1 MLAVILGAGE
11 GTRMRPLTYN
21 RPKVM
26 LPVLGTPILEHIV
39 NSCVKARIERV
50 IIVTGYQEEV
60 IHAHFDEAQLGAQ
73 IEYVTQEQQR
83 GTADAIGQVK
93 DLVDERFLVLNGD
106 SLISPLTL
114 KLLAETPR
122 DRAVVV
128 AAKRV
133 KEPTN
138 YGIIQ
143 ADGDAVL
150 EIAEK
155 PGKPV
160 SDLANLGIYAFEPE
174 IFEAIAQIPKS
185 ARGEY
190 EITDAIQLLIDHE
203 HNVRYL
209 DVREE
214 WIDIGRPWDLLYAN
228 ELLIQTLEP
237 ANEGEVEPFATLTG
251 AVQIGRGSIVR
262 NGAYV
267 MGPAI
272 IGERCEIG
280 PNCCIRP
287 GTSIGNGVKIGNAV
301 EVKNSI
307 IMDDSR
313 IGHLSYVGDS
323 IIGQR
328 CNFGAGTLVANLRFD
343 EKSIN
348 VGGVHTGRR
357 KLGVIM
363 GDDVHTGINSMINV
377 GTSIGPGSRVGVGAL
392 AAGVY
397 PPGSRI
403 ERKAATQR

>member
-1 MLAVILGAGE
+1 MLAVILAAGE

-21 RPKVM
+21 CPKVM

-39 NSCVKARIERV
+39 NSCVQARIERV
-50 IIVTGYQEEV
+50 VIVTGYQEEA
-60 IHAHFDEAQLGAQ
+60 IRSHFKETQLGAQ
-73 IEYVTQEQQR
+73 IEYVTQKKQC
-83 GTADAIGQVK
+83 GTADAINQVS
-93 DLVDERFLVLNGD
+93 DLVDERFLALNGD

-114 KLLAETPR
+114 KQLAETPQ
-122 DRAVVV
+122 DQVAVI
-128 AAKRV
+128 AAKKV
-133 KEPTN
+133 KEPAN
-138 YGIIQ
+138 YGII
-143 ADGDAVL
+143 DATDDIVL
-150 EIAEK
+150 RIAEK
-155 PGKPV
+155 PDRPV
-160 SDLANLGIYAFEPE
+160 SHLANMGIYAFEPV
-174 IFEAIAQIPKS
+174 IFDAIAQISRS

-190 EITDAIQLLIDHE
+190 EITDAIQLLIDQGHE
-203 HNVRYL
+203 VRYL
-209 DVREE
+209 DVKEQ
-214 WIDIGRPWDLLYAN
+214 WIDIGRPWDLLSAN
-228 ELLIQTLEP
+228 ELLLQTLER
-237 ANEGEVEPFATLTG
+237 ANEGVVEPFATLEG
-251 AVQIGRGSIVR
+251 PVQIGRGSIVR

-267 MGPAI
+267 MGPVI

-287 GTSIGNGVKIGNAV
+287 GTCIGNGVKIGNAV
-301 EVKNSI
+301 EVKNSV

-343 EKSIN
+343 EKPIQ
-348 VGGVHTGRR
+348 VAGVRTGRR

-377 GTSIGPGSRVGVGAL
+377 GTSIGPGSIVGVGAL

-403 ERKAATQR
+403 ETKPAKSR

>member
-1 MLAVILGAGE
+1 MIAVILGAGE
-11 GTRMRPLTYN
+11 GIRMGPLTSH

-26 LPVLGTPILEHIV
+26 LPVLGTPIIEHIV
-39 NSCVKARIERV
+39 NSCVKAGIKRI
-50 IIVTGYQEEV
+50 IIVTGYQEHV
-60 IHAHFDEAQLGAQ
+60 IRAHFEEAHHGAQ
-73 IEYVTQEQQR
+73 IEYVNQEKRR
-83 GTADAIGQVK
+83 GTADALVQVK
-93 DLVDERFLVLNGD
+93 DLVEGRFLALNGD
-106 SLISPLTL
+106 SLISHVTL
-114 KLLAETPR
+114 KLLADTSAP
-122 DRAVVV
+122 AVVI

-138 YGIIQ
+138 YGII
-143 ADGDAVL
+143 DVRGDAVL
-150 EIAEK
+150 KIVEK
-155 PGKPV
+155 PDKPV
-160 SDLANLGIYAFEPE
+160 SDLANLGIYAFEPV
-174 IFEAIAQIPKS
+174 IFDAIKQIPKS
-185 ARGEY
+185 ARGEF
-190 EITDAIQLLIDHE
+190 EITDAIQFLIEQGHT
-203 HNVRYL
+203 VRYL

-228 ELLIQTLEP
+228 EILLETLECE
-237 ANEGEVEPFATLTG
+237 NKGVVEPFATIEG
-251 AVQIGRGSIVR
+251 AVKIGRGSIVR

-267 MGPAI
+267 IGPVI

-287 GTSIGNGVKIGNAV
+287 GTCLGNGVKIGNAV

-307 IMDDSR
+307 VMDDSR

-343 EKSIN
+343 EKPIK
-348 VGGVHTGRR
+348 VAGVHTGRR

-377 GTSIGPGSRVGVGAL
+377 GTSIGSGSIVGVGAL

-397 PPGSRI
+397 PPGSQI
-403 ERKAATQR
+403 EGRAATQ

>member
-39 NSCVKARIERV
+39 NSCVEAHIERV
-50 IIVTGYQEEV
+50 IIVTGYRGEV
-60 IHAHFDEAQLGAQ
+60 IRSHFDEAQQGAQ
-73 IEYVTQEQQR
+73 IEYVTQEKPR

-93 DLVDERFLVLNGD
+93 DLVDERFLALNGD
-106 SLISPLTL
+106 SLISPITL

-138 YGIIQ
+138 YGIID
-143 ADGDAVL
+143 AKGDAVL
-150 EIAEK
+150 KIAEK
-155 PGKPV
+155 PDMPV
-160 SDLANLGIYAFEPE
+160 SDLANLGIYAFEPV
-174 IFEAIAQIPKS
+174 IFDAISQISKS

-190 EITDAIQLLIDHE
+190 EITDAIQFLIDHGQ
-203 HNVRYL
+203 NARYL
-209 DVREE
+209 DVKEE
-214 WIDIGRPWDLLYAN
+214 WIDIGRPWDLLHAN
-228 ELLIQTLEP
+228 ELLLQTVER
-237 ANEGEVEPFATLTG
+237 ANEGTVEPFATLKG
-251 AVQIGRGSIVR
+251 EVQIGRGSIVR

-267 MGPAI
+267 IGPAI
-272 IGERCEIG
+272 IGERCDIG
-280 PNCCIRP
+280 PNCFIRP
-287 GTSIGNGVKIGNAV
+287 GTCIGNGVKIGNAV
-301 EVKNSI
+301 EVKNCI

-313 IGHLSYVGDS
+313 IGHISYVGDS

-328 CNFGAGTLVANLRFD
+328 CNLGAGTLVANLRFD
-343 EKSIN
+343 EKSIK
-348 VGGVHTGRR
+348 VAGVHTGRR

-377 GTSIGPGSRVGVGAL
+377 GTSIGPGSIVGVGAL
-392 AAGVY
+392 AAGVN

-403 ERKAATQR
+403 ERKAAAQR

>member
-11 GTRMRPLTYN
+11 GKRMRPLTFT

-26 LPVLGTPILEHIV
+26 LPVLGIPIIERIV
-39 NSCVKARIERV
+39 NSCVEARLKRV
-50 IIVTGYQEEV
+50 IIVTGHKEDV
-60 IHAHFDEAQLGAQ
+60 IRAHFDEVQHGAQ
-73 IEYVTQEQQR
+73 IEYVTQDKQC
-83 GTADAIGQVK
+83 GTADAINQVK
-93 DLVDERFLVLNGD
+93 DLVDERFLALNGD

-114 KLLAETPR
+114 KSLAETR
-122 DRAVVV
+122 QDLAVVI
-128 AAKRV
+128 AAKSV

-138 YGIIQ
+138 YGIIDV
-143 ADGDAVL
+143 AGDAVL
-150 EIAEK
+150 KIAEK
-155 PGKPV
+155 PDQPV
-160 SDLANLGIYAFEPE
+160 SDLANLGMYVFTPM
-174 IFEAIAQIPKS
+174 IFDAIARIPKS

-190 EITDAIQLLIDHE
+190 EITDAIQLLIDHGDKVGYL
-203 HNVRYL
+203 NVK
-209 DVREE
+209 EE
-214 WIDIGRPWDLLYAN
+214 WIDVGRPWDLLFAN
-228 ELLIQTLEP
+228 ELLFQNLECE
-237 ANEGEVEPFATLTG
+237 NEGFVEPFATIEG
-251 AVQIGRGSIVR
+251 DVKIGRGSIVR
-262 NGAYV
+262 NGAYI

-287 GTSIGNGVKIGNAV
+287 STCIGNGVKIGNAV
-301 EVKNSI
+301 EVKNSL

-343 EKSIN
+343 EKPIK
-348 VGGVHTGRR
+348 VAGVHTGRR

-377 GTSIGPGSRVGVGAL
+377 GTSIGPGSIIGVGAL

-397 PPGSRI
+397 PPGSHI
-403 ERKAATQR
+403 KGKGDLN

>member
-11 GTRMRPLTYN
+11 GTRMRPLTYT

-26 LPVLGTPILEHIV
+26 LPVLGIPIIERIV
-39 NSCVKARIERV
+39 NSCVEARLKRV
-50 IIVTGYQEEV
+50 IIVTGYKEKV
-60 IHAHFDEAQLGAQ
+60 IRAHFDEVQHGAQ
-73 IEYVTQEQQR
+73 IEYVTQDKLC
-83 GTADAIGQVK
+83 GTADAINQVK
-93 DLVDERFLVLNGD
+93 DLVDERFLALNGD

-114 KLLAETPR
+114 KSLAETR
-122 DRAVVV
+122 QDLAVVI

-138 YGIIQ
+138 YGIIDV
-143 ADGDAVL
+143 AGDAVL
-150 EIAEK
+150 KIAEK
-155 PGKPV
+155 PDKPV
-160 SDLANLGIYAFEPE
+160 SDLANLGMYTFKPM
-174 IFEAIAQIPKS
+174 IFDAIARIPKS

-190 EITDAIQLLIDHE
+190 EITDAIQLLIDQGYK
-203 HNVRYL
+203 VGYL
-209 DVREE
+209 NVREE
-214 WIDIGRPWDLLYAN
+214 WIDIGRPWDMLYAN
-228 ELLIQTLEP
+228 ELLFQTLECQ
-237 ANEGEVEPFATLTG
+237 NEGIVEPFATIKG
-251 AVQIGRGSIVR
+251 AVKIGRGSIVR
-262 NGAYV
+262 NGAYI

-287 GTSIGNGVKIGNAV
+287 STCIGNGVKIGNAV
-301 EVKNSI
+301 EVKNCI

-323 IIGQR
+323 VIGQR

-343 EKSIN
+343 EKPIK
-348 VGGVHTGRR
+348 VAGVHTGRR

-377 GTSIGPGSRVGVGAL
+377 GTSIGPGSIVGVGAL

-397 PPGSRI
+397 PPGSQI
-403 ERKAATQR
+403 EGKGATH